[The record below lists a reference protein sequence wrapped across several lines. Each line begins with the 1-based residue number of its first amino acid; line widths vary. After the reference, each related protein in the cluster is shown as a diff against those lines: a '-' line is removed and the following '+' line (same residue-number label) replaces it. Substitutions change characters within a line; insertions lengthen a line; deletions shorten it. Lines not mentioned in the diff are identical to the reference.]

1 MKAKKA
7 PRLSDLSVDVV
18 EFMFTEWLVRQNL
31 FLAYKENFEKFY
43 TNNRTFRHNLR
54 IRLRNLSL
62 LSLIGFG
69 AIISTSFPFS
79 MTPEGYDFWVDKSNL
94 WKQFCNKFK
103 SDL

>member
-1 MKAKKA
+1 MKAKKT
-7 PRLSDLSVDVV
+7 PSLSNLSVDVA
-18 EFMFTEWLVRQNL
+18 EIMFTKWLVRQNL

-43 TNNRTFRHNLR
+43 PNNRTFRHNLR

-62 LSLIGFG
+62 FPVLGFG

-79 MTPEGYDFWVDKSNL
+79 MTSEGYDFWVDKSNL
-94 WKQFCNKFK
+94 WKQFCSKFK